1 MLLLKIFKYWVHIL
15 VHAEKNRVK
24 RLKEDE
30 SHENDCLEL
39 QEGLN
44 RGITVEGEYFP
55 NYEAVEE
62 KYALVCKEIANIIKM
77 CKKEDIEC
85 SVSDE
90 EDLDD
95 IAKEDIRMSLKQTHQ
110 TYEWNQD

>member
-1 MLLLKIFKYWVHIL
+1 MINLVLLLKIFEYWVHIL
-15 VHAEKNRVK
+15 GYAEKNRVK
-24 RLKEDE
+24 RLTEDE
-30 SHENDCLEL
+30 SLENDCREL

-44 RGITVEGEYFP
+44 RGITIEGEYFP

-85 SVSDE
+85 SV
-90 EDLDD
+90 LG
-95 IAKEDIRMSLKQTHQ
+95 
-110 TYEWNQD
+110 

>member
-1 MLLLKIFKYWVHIL
+1 MLLLKIFEYWVHFL
-15 VHAEKNRVK
+15 GYAEKNRV
-24 RLKEDE
+24 LKLTEDE
-30 SHENDCLEL
+30 SLENDCRKL

-44 RGITVEGEYFP
+44 RGITFDGEYFP

-62 KYALVCKEIANIIKM
+62 KYALLCREIANIIQM

-95 IAKEDIRMSLKQTHQ
+95 IEKEDIRMSLKQTHQ
-110 TYEWNQD
+110 TYECNQD